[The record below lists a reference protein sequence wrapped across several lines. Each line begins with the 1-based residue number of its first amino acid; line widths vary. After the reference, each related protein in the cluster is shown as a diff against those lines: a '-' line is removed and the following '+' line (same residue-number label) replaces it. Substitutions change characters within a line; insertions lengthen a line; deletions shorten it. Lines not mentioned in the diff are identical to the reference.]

1 MENSNYES
9 HSLELKSSHNSNL
22 IFEISSMIF
31 QGACL
36 GKTNKLIKVAPCV
49 IMVKARNLVQK
60 GNNTMPK
67 EI

>member
-1 MENSNYES
+1 
-9 HSLELKSSHNSNL
+9 
-22 IFEISSMIF
+22 MIF

-36 GKTNKLIKVAPCV
+36 GKTNKLMKVAPCV
-49 IMVKARNLVQK
+49 IMVKARDLVQN

>member
-1 MENSNYES
+1 
-9 HSLELKSSHNSNL
+9 
-22 IFEISSMIF
+22 MIF

-36 GKTNKLIKVAPCV
+36 GKTNKLVKVTPCV
-49 IMVKARNLVQK
+49 IMVKARDLVQK